1 MFKGLRAPERLF
13 QLATWAVTFVF
24 AGFLIGLGNKV
35 VGELPGV
42 DRTVEIDEFI
52 DAKATAVL
60 NTRHDSLQSIARMI
74 TSERS
79 REQLAATAS
88 ANAYQ
93 SKREAFDNW
102 IATRTATTDAAQ
114 DPEVMRRTHD
124 LDGLEAE
131 RRRTQS
137 AVEALDARLLEV
149 QQAEDVLRRT
159 RAAVAKAADAPYRQA
174 VFMSELRVFGVRL
187 LITLPLLL
195 IAIWLFVRKRKSQY
209 WPLVRGF
216 IVFALFAF
224 FVELVPYLP
233 SYGGYVRYAVGII
246 LTAVAGHYLIR
257 AMQRYV
263 ARRAEAS
270 QQSEDLRRGSLG
282 YEDALKKMAAQ
293 LCPGCERPIAGGAQG
308 TSNYC
313 VHCGMMLFDACS
325 ACHTRK
331 NAFFQYCP
339 SCGVAASAPSA
350 GDERAATPS

>member
-1 MFKGLRAPERLF
+1 MFKSLRAPERLF
-13 QLATWAVTFVF
+13 QFATWIVTVVF

-52 DAKATAVL
+52 DAKATAAL
-60 NTRHDSLQSIARMI
+60 KTRRDSLASIARMI
-74 TSERS
+74 RSERS
-79 REQLAATAS
+79 REELAATAS

-102 IATRTATTDAAQ
+102 IATRTATTDATQ
-114 DPEVMRRTHD
+114 DPEVMRRTRD
-124 LDGLEAE
+124 LDRLEVE

-137 AVEALDARLLEV
+137 TVEALDARMLEV
-149 QQAEDVLRRT
+149 QQAEEGLSRT
-159 RAAVAKAADAPYRQA
+159 RDALVKAADAPYRQA
-174 VFMSELRVFGVRL
+174 IFVSELRVFGLRL

-195 IAIWLFVRKRKSQY
+195 IAIWLFARKRKSQY

-233 SYGGYVRYAVGII
+233 SYGGYVRYGVGII

-263 ARRAEAS
+263 ARRTEAA
-270 QQSEDLRRGSLG
+270 QQSEDMRRESLG
-282 YEDALKKMAAQ
+282 YEEALKKMAAQ
-293 LCPGCERPIAGGAQG
+293 LCPGCERPIAGGTQG

-339 SCGVAASAPSA
+339 SCGVAANMHLVAE
-350 GDERAATPS
+350 ERAPTSS